1 MKLRLM
7 ELRKENNYTQN
18 FVATY
23 LNIKQNTYSQYENG
37 LREIPLESLAKLARL
52 YNTSVDYIIGLT
64 DYDFPY
70 PR

>member
-1 MKLRLM
+1 M